1 MELKL
6 VADIQTDGNNTAH
19 KYEIGD
25 YIVYDEQIDDNKYS
39 DIFVVLKDTAK
50 EYLPKIYA
58 NQKFSSDVKEFE
70 IETKGYGYLNVKDVE
85 DVIKGYQNAIE
96 VVKILTDKYI
106 K

>member
-6 VADIQTDGNNTAH
+6 VASTQDGNSTLH

-25 YIVYDEQIDDNKYS
+25 YTVYDEQTEDNKYS
-39 DIFVVLKDTAK
+39 DIIIVLKDTANR
-50 EYLPKIYA
+50 YSPKIYTD
-58 NQKFSSDVKEFE
+58 QKSGSNIKGFE
-70 IETKGYGYLNVKDVE
+70 IETKGYGSLDIKDIE

-96 VVKILTDKYI
+96 VVKILTDKYN

>member
-6 VADIQTDGNNTAH
+6 IASAQDGNNTAH

-25 YIVYDEQIDDNKYS
+25 YVVYDEQVEDNKYS
-39 DIFVVLKDTAK
+39 EIFVVLKDTAK
-50 EYLPKIYA
+50 RYSPKIYTD
-58 NQKFSSDVKEFE
+58 QKFGSNIKGFE
-70 IETKGYGYLNVKDVE
+70 IETKGYGSLDTKDIE
-85 DVIKGYQNAIE
+85 DIIKGYQNAIE